1 MLDERT
7 ITVTAFARTPGKI
20 RIRRVFLSLL
30 SILVLA
36 TVGTGAAYQA
46 FLNHTP
52 RINIKHAAL
61 LPAPGTALSPGETV
75 PTKDPVAGDA
85 ENLLLIGSD
94 SSGTVAQGRSDIIV
108 LAHITDDRK
117 QVYLV
122 NFPRDMYVDVPG
134 YGKDTINS
142 AYRYGGPQLLVRT
155 LQQLVDV
162 PIDHVG
168 VITFDGLQG
177 MTDGLGGVDVAVG
190 KASSGPGLTTLR
202 KGVNHLDGAGAL
214 GFIRERR
221 QPGENDITR
230 GRRQLTFIKAFMV
243 KALSKDALSN
253 RIVFAEFRDAATAN
267 LTVDN
272 VFTAEEMRSLASA
285 LNGLGS
291 KDIATITAPITGLGK
306 SPNGT
311 QIDVVNV
318 PEMARLS
325 IALRSDYMAGFPTG
339 LSAPPVWRDAGE
351 AGCWDACRQVS
362 AEVLG

>member
-7 ITVTAFARTPGKI
+7 ITVTAFARAPGKV
-20 RIRRVFLSLL
+20 RIRRVFRSLL
-30 SILVLA
+30 SLLVLA

-61 LPAPGTALSPGETV
+61 LPAPGIALRSGETV
-75 PTKDPVAGDA
+75 PTRDPAAGDA
-85 ENLLLIGSD
+85 ENFLLVGSD

-108 LAHITDDRK
+108 LAHISDDRK

-162 PIDHVG
+162 PIDHAG
-168 VITFDGLQG
+168 VINFAGLQG
-177 MTDGLGGVDVAVG
+177 MTDGLGGVDITVG
-190 KASSGPGLTTLR
+190 KDSSGPGLTILR
-202 KGVNHLDGAGAL
+202 KGVNHLDGSAAL

-230 GRRQLTFIKAFMV
+230 GRRQLTFIKALMV
-243 KALSKDALSN
+243 KALGKDALNN
-253 RIVFAEFRDAATAN
+253 RIAFAEFTDAATAN

-272 VFTAEEMRSLASA
+272 AFVPEEMRSLASA
-285 LNGLGS
+285 LKGLGS
-291 KDIATITAPITGLGK
+291 KDIGSITAPVTGFGK
-306 SPNGT
+306 SATGT
-311 QIDVVNV
+311 QVDVVNISR
-318 PEMARLS
+318 MALLS
-325 IALRSDYMAGFPTG
+325 IALRTDNMASFPTT
-339 LSAPPVWRDAGE
+339 
-351 AGCWDACRQVS
+351 
-362 AEVLG
+362 

>member
-7 ITVTAFARTPGKI
+7 ITVTAFARAPGKV

-30 SILVLA
+30 SLLVLA

-61 LPAPGTALSPGETV
+61 LPAPGIALRSGETV
-75 PTKDPVAGDA
+75 PTRNPAAGDA
-85 ENLLLIGSD
+85 ENFLLVGSD

-108 LAHITDDRK
+108 LAHISDDRK

-122 NFPRDMYVDVPG
+122 SFPRDMYVDVPG
-134 YGKDTINS
+134 YGKDTVNS

-162 PIDHVG
+162 PIDHAG
-168 VITFDGLQG
+168 VIKYAGLQG
-177 MTDGLGGVDVAVG
+177 MADGLGGVDVTVG

-202 KGVNHLDGAGAL
+202 KGVNPLDGAAAL
-214 GFIRERR
+214 GFIRERN

-230 GRRQLTFIKAFMV
+230 GRRQLTFIKALMV

-253 RIVFAEFRDAATAN
+253 RFAFAEFRDAATAN

-272 VFTAEEMRSLASA
+272 AFVPEDMRSLASA
-285 LNGLGS
+285 LKGLGS
-291 KDIATITAPITGLGK
+291 NNIVSITAPVTGLGK
-306 SPNGT
+306 SATGT

-318 PEMARLS
+318 SRMALLS
-325 IALRSDYMAGFPTG
+325 IALRTDNMASFPTT
-339 LSAPPVWRDAGE
+339 
-351 AGCWDACRQVS
+351 
-362 AEVLG
+362 

>member
-1 MLDERT
+1 MATL
-7 ITVTAFARTPGKI
+7 V
-20 RIRRVFLSLL
+20 VLL
-30 SILVLA
+30 LL
-36 TVGTGAAYQA
+36 GTGAAYQA

-52 RINIKHAAL
+52 KINIKHAAL
-61 LPAPGTALSPGETV
+61 LPAPGNVLSSGETV
-75 PTKDPVAGDA
+75 PPRDPAAGGA
-85 ENLLLIGSD
+85 ENFLLVGSD

-108 LAHITDDRK
+108 LAHISADRK

-142 AYRYGGPQLLVRT
+142 AYRYGGPQLLART

-162 PIDHVG
+162 PIDHAG
-168 VITFDGLQG
+168 VITFAGLQG
-177 MTDGLGGVDVAVG
+177 MTDGLGGVDVTVG

-202 KGVNHLDGAGAL
+202 KGVNHLDGAAAL

-221 QPGENDITR
+221 QPGENDITQ

-272 VFTAEEMRSLASA
+272 AFTAEEMRSQASA

-291 KDIATITAPITGLGK
+291 KDIVTITAPITGLGK
-306 SPNGT
+306 SPKGT

-318 PEMARLS
+318 PELALLS
-325 IALRSDYMAGFPTG
+325 IALRTDYMAGFPIG

>member
-7 ITVTAFARTPGKI
+7 ITVTAFARATSKV

-30 SILVLA
+30 SLLVLA

-52 RINIKHAAL
+52 RINVKHAAL
-61 LPAPGTALSPGETV
+61 LPAPGIALRSGETV
-75 PTKDPVAGDA
+75 PTKDPAAGDA
-85 ENLLLIGSD
+85 KNFLLVGSD

-108 LAHITDDRK
+108 LAHISDDRK

-162 PIDHVG
+162 PIDHAG
-168 VITFDGLQG
+168 VINFAGLQG
-177 MTDGLGGVDVAVG
+177 MTDGLGGVDITVG
-190 KASSGPGLTTLR
+190 KDSSGPGLTILR
-202 KGVNHLDGAGAL
+202 KGVNHLDGSAAL

-230 GRRQLTFIKAFMV
+230 GRRALTFIKAFMV
-243 KALSKDALSN
+243 KALGKDALNN
-253 RIVFAEFRDAATAN
+253 RIAFAEFTDAATAN

-272 VFTAEEMRSLASA
+272 AFVPEEMRSLASA
-285 LNGLGS
+285 LKGLGS
-291 KDIATITAPITGLGK
+291 KDIGSITAPITGLGK
-306 SPNGT
+306 SATGT
-311 QIDVVNV
+311 RIDVVNISR
-318 PEMARLS
+318 MALLS
-325 IALRSDYMAGFPTG
+325 IALRTDKMASFPTK
-339 LSAPPVWRDAGE
+339 
-351 AGCWDACRQVS
+351 
-362 AEVLG
+362 

>member
-7 ITVTAFARTPGKI
+7 ITVTAFARAPRKV

-30 SILVLA
+30 SLVVLA

-61 LPAPGTALSPGETV
+61 LPAPGIALRSGETV
-75 PTKDPVAGDA
+75 PARDPTAGNA
-85 ENLLLIGSD
+85 ENFLLVGSD

-108 LAHITDDRK
+108 LAHISSDRK

-162 PIDHVG
+162 PIDHAG
-168 VITFDGLQG
+168 VINFAGLQG
-177 MTDGLGGVDVAVG
+177 MTDGLGGIDISVA
-190 KASSGPGLTTLR
+190 KASSGPGLTTLS
-202 KGVNHLDGAGAL
+202 KGVNHLDGAAAL
-214 GFIRERR
+214 GFIRERK
-221 QPGENDITR
+221 QPGETDITR
-230 GRRQLTFIKAFMV
+230 GRRQLNFIKALMV
-243 KALSKDALSN
+243 KALGRDALSN
-253 RIVFAEFRDAATAN
+253 RFAFAEFRDAATAN

-272 VFTAEEMRSLASA
+272 AFTAEEMRSLASA
-285 LNGLGS
+285 LKGLGS
-291 KDIATITAPITGLGK
+291 KDIVSITAPITGLGK
-306 SPNGT
+306 SATGT

-318 PEMARLS
+318 ARMALLS
-325 IALRSDYMAGFPTG
+325 IALRTDNMASFPT
-339 LSAPPVWRDAGE
+339 A
-351 AGCWDACRQVS
+351 
-362 AEVLG
+362 